1 MELKK
6 IKYNL
11 KEDGFCFL
19 PKIFLDKDIKNAR
32 DGLRRVINC
41 EYRSGREPENRF
53 WNPGDD
59 PSSIIKIDKP
69 HLSDQSIW
77 DLITDKKLGQ
87 LLGRITNSKFIQVWH
102 SQVVWKPH
110 SKNQNGNA
118 GWHRDSQY
126 WPFWSKEGLYTAWIA
141 ISNVSDQSGPVRFLR
156 GSNKWRKIQ
165 GMDFFNQDVKTQ
177 EAKLKKVKKN
187 KEVINAILNMGE
199 VSVHSSQ
206 TYHSSLGNKEKK
218 PRVGMVVHFRTDKS
232 KQIELKGK
240 ENDYLDQIKD
250 ASIAPVIYQKK
261 T

>member
-19 PKIFLDKDIKNAR
+19 PKTFLNRDIKNAR

-77 DLITDKKLGQ
+77 DLITNKKLGQ
-87 LLGRITNSKFIQVWH
+87 LLGKITNSKFIQVWH

-118 GWHRDSQY
+118 GCHTRADCCRPSLATALLDGQSQCNAGHGCDRNRSSDLDLSASDRIEPM
-126 WPFWSKEGLYTAWIA
+126 PFP
-141 ISNVSDQSGPVRFLR
+141 D
-156 GSNKWRKIQ
+156 
-165 GMDFFNQDVKTQ
+165 
-177 EAKLKKVKKN
+177 
-187 KEVINAILNMGE
+187 
-199 VSVHSSQ
+199 
-206 TYHSSLGNKEKK
+206 
-218 PRVGMVVHFRTDKS
+218 
-232 KQIELKGK
+232 
-240 ENDYLDQIKD
+240 
-250 ASIAPVIYQKK
+250 
-261 T
+261 